1 MTRVTPRD
9 GGRGRGRRAQHAG
22 PADVVAGASDRGSDF
37 DARPNVTLYTVRA
50 VARRLGVPTAT
61 LRSWSHRYGVG
72 PIEHAPGKHRV
83 YTESDITALRHMSE
97 LIAQGANPR
106 SAASAAMQALVP
118 PPAQTPAL
126 LTALFALDAFS
137 AGRIIER
144 HLRHYGVLE
153 TWELL
158 IRPVFAD
165 IDSQQ
170 AAGEQ
175 CIDVEHL
182 LSWTVVSCLQRLPM
196 TPTDTPAIIL
206 ACTEEDRHTLAL
218 EALRAALSERGYA
231 ALMLGAAVPAAAITD
246 ALTRRSDP
254 IPVVLWAQTHNTADT
269 AAIKAIRAARARVM
283 AAGPGWDSMRLPTG
297 VTQLHSLDDAIQ
309 RLTAPD

>member
-1 MTRVTPRD
+1 MTPRD
-9 GGRGRGRRAQHAG
+9 GGHGPVRRAQHAG
-22 PADVVAGASDRGSDF
+22 SADAVAGASDRGSGFADQ
-37 DARPNVTLYTVRA
+37 ANVTRYTVGA
-50 VARRLGVPTAT
+50 VAHRLGVPTAT
-61 LRSWSHRYGVG
+61 LRSWSHRYGLG

-97 LIAQGANPR
+97 LIAQGANAR

-118 PPAQTPAL
+118 PPTQTTAL
-126 LTALFALDAFS
+126 LAALFALDELS
-137 AGRIIER
+137 AGRILER

-153 TWELL
+153 TWDFL
-158 IRPVFAD
+158 IRPVFAE
-165 IDSQQ
+165 IDNQQ
-170 AAGEQ
+170 AAGER
-175 CIDVEHL
+175 CIDIEHF
-182 LSWTVVSCLQRLPM
+182 LSWTVVSCLQRSPV
-196 TPTDTPAIIL
+196 TPTDTPTVIL

-218 EALRAALSERGYA
+218 EALRAALSERGHA
-231 ALMLGAAVPAAAITD
+231 ALMLGAAVPAAAIID
-246 ALTRRSDP
+246 ALTRRPDP
-254 IPVVLWAQTHNTADT
+254 IPVVLWAQTHSTADA